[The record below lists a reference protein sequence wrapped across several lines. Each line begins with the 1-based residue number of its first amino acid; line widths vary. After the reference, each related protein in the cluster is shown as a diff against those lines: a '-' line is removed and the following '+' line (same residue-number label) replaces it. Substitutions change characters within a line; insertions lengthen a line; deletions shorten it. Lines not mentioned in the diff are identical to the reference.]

1 MIPTSFISERSAEM
15 LLVPELISL
24 IRDVYPSVTPL
35 FYWSTREGTNLS
47 RHSFHGQKIKV
58 LVLYARRPKVKYIGS
73 GEIEIK
79 LNELLF
85 RRSELYSHSG
95 MPVIAGCPLAD
106 KLEELVMG
114 VPCIWLKLMPG
125 GDTESMTVN
134 ISEPVIKAE
143 HAVTITP
150 DEILSL
156 IATSNDF
163 TWTRAI
169 DVINS
174 VRRETLMNA
183 DGAFRFG
190 MYGDVYKPV
199 YLLIHDKHN
208 HSSKG

>member
-1 MIPTSFISERSAEM
+1 MPTSFISERSAEM
-15 LLVPELISL
+15 LLVAELMSL

-35 FYWSTREGTNLS
+35 FYWSTREGNNLS
-47 RHSFHGQKIKV
+47 RQSFHGKTLKIV
-58 LVLYARRPKVKYIGS
+58 VLYARRPKVEYIGS

-85 RRSELYSHSG
+85 RRSDLYSHSG

-114 VPCIWLKLMPG
+114 VPCIWLKLMLG
-125 GDTESMTVN
+125 GNTEVITVN
-134 ISEPVIKAE
+134 VTDPVIQAE
-143 HAVTITP
+143 NAVIITR
-150 DEILSL
+150 DDILRM

-163 TWTRAI
+163 TWARAI

-174 VRRETLMNA
+174 VRRETLMDD

-190 MYGDVYKPV
+190 MYGDIYKPV
-199 YLLIHDKHN
+199 YLLIHDKHD